1 LQSGGVQ
8 AGIATLPR
16 SSWTLDH
23 RKAGTMSTTMT
34 RGAKLAPDRDRTL
47 DPRTWGRQMLN
58 KVPEITLYFW
68 VIKVLC
74 TTVGETAADYLNSNL
89 GLGLSGTSYVMSAVL
104 IVALVFQF
112 ASRRYKPGTYWL
124 SVVLI
129 SVVGTLISDNLV
141 DGYGIPLQTTTI
153 VFGVALALTFAWW
166 YASEGTLS
174 IHTIFT
180 TRREAFYWAAV
191 LFTFALGTS
200 AGDFLSEKLALGY
213 LNAVFLFAGAI
224 AVVALAHFVFRLNA
238 ILSFWLAYI
247 LTRPL
252 GASIGDY
259 MSQAKPDGGLGLGT
273 TVTSF
278 IFLGVILALVVYLA
292 VTRVDVIPSVGRRA
306 KAGPREPHAETR
318 VLVVTNKTDA
328 TPALLEAV
336 RARAASGPAMF
347 FMLVP
352 NPDHLAFDRSTPDH
366 PRGDEILA
374 RALPVIEG
382 PAGGEV
388 NGRVANS
395 PNAYDDIVEE
405 LEGEDYDEIILETP
419 PSHVSHWLHVD
430 LPERIRHLGVPL
442 STVTATH

>member
-1 LQSGGVQ
+1 
-8 AGIATLPR
+8 
-16 SSWTLDH
+16 
-23 RKAGTMSTTMT
+23 MSTTIT
-34 RGAKLAPDRDRTL
+34 RGEQVAPSSQREGTSL
-47 DPRTWGRQMLN
+47 PSWGRQMLN

-68 VIKVLC
+68 IIKILC
-74 TTVGETAADYLNSNL
+74 TTVGETAADYLNTTL
-89 GLGLSGTSYVMSAVL
+89 GFGLNGTSYVMSGVL
-104 IVALVFQF
+104 IVALIFQF
-112 ASRRYKPGTYWL
+112 VSDRYKPGIYWL
-124 SVVLI
+124 AVVLI

-141 DGYGIPLQTTTI
+141 DGYGVSLETTTI
-153 VFGVALALTFAWW
+153 IFSIALAATFASW
-166 YASEGTLS
+166 YASERTLS

-200 AGDFLSEKLALGY
+200 AGDLVSERLNVGY
-213 LNAVFLFAGAI
+213 LNSIFLFGGAI
-224 AVVALAHFVFRLNA
+224 GLVAVAHFRFRMNA
-238 ILSFWLAYI
+238 ILAFWVAYI

-259 MSQAKPDGGLGLGT
+259 MSQAKADGGLGLGT

-278 IFLGVILALVVYLA
+278 IFLGTILTLVVYLA
-292 VTRVDVIPSVGRRA
+292 ATKVDVIPSVGRRS
-306 KAGPREPHAETR
+306 KARAPHDLPRI
-318 VLVVTNKTDA
+318 LVVANKTDA
-328 TPALLEAV
+328 TSSLLDAV
-336 RARAASGPAMF
+336 RERAAAGPASF

-366 PRGDEILA
+366 PHGDQILA
-374 RALPVIEG
+374 GTLPALEG

-405 LEGEDYDEIILETP
+405 LEGSDYDEIILETP

-430 LPERIRHLGVPL
+430 LPERIKHLGVPL
-442 STVTATH
+442 RTVTATH

>member
-1 LQSGGVQ
+1 
-8 AGIATLPR
+8 
-16 SSWTLDH
+16 
-23 RKAGTMSTTMT
+23 MSTTIT
-34 RGAKLAPDRDRTL
+34 RDEAAELSPQR
-47 DPRTWGRQMLN
+47 GRASSSVGLGRKMLN

-74 TTVGETAADYLNSNL
+74 TTVGETAADYLNTNL

-112 ASRRYKPGTYWL
+112 ATRRYKPGIYWL
-124 SVVLI
+124 AVVLI

-141 DGYGIPLQTTTI
+141 DGYGVPLQTTTI
-153 VFGVALALTFAWW
+153 IFGIALAITFAAW
-166 YASEGTLS
+166 YASERTLS
-174 IHTIFT
+174 IHTIVT

-200 AGDFLSEKLALGY
+200 AGDYLSEQLALGY

-224 AVVALAHFVFRLNA
+224 AAVAVLHFVFRINA
-238 ILSFWLAYI
+238 ILSFWIAYI

-259 MSQAKPDGGLGLGT
+259 MSQAKADGGLGLGT

-278 IFLGVILALVVYLA
+278 IFLGTILALVVYLA
-292 VTRVDVIPSVGRRA
+292 VTKVDVIPSMGRKA
-306 KAGPREPHAETR
+306 KAATETGEPRI
-318 VLVVTNKTDA
+318 LVVANKSDA
-328 TPALLEAV
+328 TPALLDAIRERV
-336 RARAASGPAMF
+336 AAGPASF

-352 NPDHLAFDRSTPDH
+352 NPDHLAFDRNRADH
-366 PRGDEILA
+366 PKGDEVLA
-374 RALPVIEG
+374 RALPVLEG

-395 PNAYDDIVEE
+395 PNAYDDIVDE
-405 LEGEDYDEIILETP
+405 LQGSDYDEIILETP

-430 LPERIRHLGVPL
+430 LPERIKHFGVPL
-442 STVTATH
+442 RTVTATD

>member
-1 LQSGGVQ
+1 
-8 AGIATLPR
+8 
-16 SSWTLDH
+16 
-23 RKAGTMSTTMT
+23 
-34 RGAKLAPDRDRTL
+34 
-47 DPRTWGRQMLN
+47 MLN

-74 TTVGETAADYLNSNL
+74 TTVGETAADYLNTNL

-104 IVALVFQF
+104 IAALVGQF
-112 ASRRYKPGTYWL
+112 ATRRYRPGIYWL
-124 SVVLI
+124 AVVLI

-141 DGYGIPLQTTTI
+141 DGYGVPLETTTI
-153 VFGVALALTFAWW
+153 IFGVALALTFAWW
-166 YASEGTLS
+166 YASEQTLS

-200 AGDFLSEKLALGY
+200 AGDLLSEKLALGY
-213 LNAVFLFAGAI
+213 LNALLLFAGAI
-224 AVVALAHFVFRLNA
+224 AVVSVAHFVFRLNA
-238 ILSFWLAYI
+238 ILSFWVAYI

-259 MSQAKPDGGLGLGT
+259 MSQAKADGGLGLGT
-273 TVTSF
+273 TLTSF

-292 VTRVDVIPSVGRRA
+292 VTKVDVIPSVGRRA
-306 KAGPREPHAETR
+306 KGLAPVPHAEPR

-328 TPALLEAV
+328 SPALLDAV
-336 RARAASGPAMF
+336 RARAAVGPASF

-366 PRGDEILA
+366 PRGDEILT
-374 RALPVIEG
+374 RALPSLEG

-405 LEGEDYDEIILETP
+405 LEGSDYDEIILETP
-419 PSHVSHWLHVD
+419 PRHVSHWLHVD
-430 LPERIRHLGVPL
+430 LPERIRQLGVPMQ
-442 STVTATH
+442 TVNATH